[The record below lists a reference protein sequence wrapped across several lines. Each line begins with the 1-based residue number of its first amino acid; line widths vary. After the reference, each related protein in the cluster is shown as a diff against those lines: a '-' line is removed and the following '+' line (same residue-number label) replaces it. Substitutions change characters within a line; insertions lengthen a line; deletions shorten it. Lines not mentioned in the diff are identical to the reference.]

1 MKRSKH
7 KSARPPK
14 AKKEV
19 LWVPR
24 NQISL
29 APHPAFVALV
39 QVLARAE
46 ARARILREDHHED

>member
-7 KSARPPK
+7 KSARQPK

-19 LWVPR
+19 LRFPR
-24 NQISL
+24 NQIRL
-29 APHPAFVALV
+29 PPHPAFIALV

-46 ARARILREDHHED
+46 ARARILRDDFNED